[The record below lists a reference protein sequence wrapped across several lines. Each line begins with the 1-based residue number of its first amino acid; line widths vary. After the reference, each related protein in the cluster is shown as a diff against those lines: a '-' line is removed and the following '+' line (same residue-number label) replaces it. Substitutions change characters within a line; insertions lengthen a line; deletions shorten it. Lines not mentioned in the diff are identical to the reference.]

1 MNLTQEQI
9 EAINDKC
16 PYNQGIFKEPYGIP
30 NNVKE
35 LVIYSRYAVGGMKGG
50 SCWDTIAEPYEK
62 APPKDRMKVLELV
75 MSYLKPELTFL
86 QFRVIED
93 LMQSNE
99 EREWEYYGNKTDW
112 VIEYITLSD
121 LYKAL
126 EEMN

>member
-9 EAINDKC
+9 EAINNKC

-30 NNVKE
+30 NDVKE
-35 LVIYSRYAVGGMKGG
+35 LVIYSRYEIGGKRGG
-50 SCWDTIAEPYEK
+50 SCWGTIAEPYEK
-62 APPKDRMKVLELV
+62 DPPKDRMKVLELV

-93 LMQSNE
+93 LIQSNE
-99 EREWEYYGNKTDW
+99 ENEWEYYGNRTEW
-112 VIEYITLSD
+112 VIEYLTLSD